1 MLFFSPVLAKEKVPG
16 DAGRKSGWGGE
27 AIFYS
32 RYISRGIAASE
43 CPVFQPSAWVML
55 NDSLDGCSIT
65 TSDAASDDNHAS
77 SSEDDRSGF
86 YCLRFNRL
94 DFKEQALFDIFSMLT
109 DIEDAFRSMKSEL
122 GLRPVYHQKE
132 RRVDGHLLPH
142 NGWEPGEDQIAR

>member
-43 CPVFQPSAWVML
+43 GPVFQPSAWVML
-55 NDSLDGCSIT
+55 NDSL
-65 TSDAASDDNHAS
+65 
-77 SSEDDRSGF
+77 
-86 YCLRFNRL
+86 
-94 DFKEQALFDIFSMLT
+94 
-109 DIEDAFRSMKSEL
+109 
-122 GLRPVYHQKE
+122 
-132 RRVDGHLLPH
+132 DGHLLPH